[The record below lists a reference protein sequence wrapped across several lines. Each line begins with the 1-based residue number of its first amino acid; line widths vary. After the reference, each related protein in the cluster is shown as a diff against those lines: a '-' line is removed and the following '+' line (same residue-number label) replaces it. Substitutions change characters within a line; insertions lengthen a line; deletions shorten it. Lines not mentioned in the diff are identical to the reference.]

1 MSRVAEWLKSAGLGQ
16 FSSDFNNIDEDG
28 FLALQMQDYADYKV
42 MTQEDRRKL
51 FSLLQ
56 VLKRE
61 LDGGAKPAAQ
71 PLKALPKKNAAAAA
85 PARSQSS
92 ASNGSASSG
101 GARPELS
108 GIQEERIKVCV
119 RKRPLFKKEADRGDN
134 DVVKTDNQSHMQV
147 LEPKI
152 KVDLTKFTEEHDFFF
167 DEVLDE
173 EANNQQVYERC
184 GSPLVRYV
192 LERQGKA
199 TCFAYGQ
206 TGSGKTHTM
215 MGNPDQ
221 PGLYFLAADDIFRL
235 KRERGYDEMTVWVS
249 FFEIYGGKLYDL
261 LNDRRKLVARADAKQ
276 VVNIVG
282 LQETEV
288 TTVGHLMDALNAG
301 HEARST
307 AATGANMD
315 SSRSHAVLQINF
327 KRKGAKAGKL
337 SFIDLAG
344 SERASDVNDNDRQ
357 TRIEGAEINK
367 SLLALKEC
375 IRALDQNSKHVPFRG
390 STLTSV
396 LKDSFIGNCRTVMCA
411 NVSPGTAS
419 CEHTMNTLRYANR
432 VKQLKGDNKGGGL
445 NPGHNAYMPHQ
456 GGEARVAPVIGQR
469 QAGNAR
475 ITPVHVVGV
484 QNQNNQNQNNNI
496 GWGANQDARRRSD
509 DRGSMGDGC
518 AAAAA
523 DANDIEEEEL
533 ARSQDQLA
541 YEELVTNIL
550 EEEDDVVA
558 CHRQQIEDNM
568 ALVQEEMGLLT
579 QVEMPGGSVESYVM
593 SLDRV
598 LQRKVEAVNKLR
610 SRLQEF
616 QQRLKEE
623 ETLSKTCRM

>member
-1 MSRVAEWLKSAGLGQ
+1 MSRVPEWLKSAGLSH
-16 FSSDFNNIDEDG
+16 FTSNFNGIDEEQ
-28 FLALQMQDYADYKV
+28 FLGLQMQDYANYKI

-61 LDGGAKPAAQ
+61 LDSKPDKAM
-71 PLKALPKKNAAAAA
+71 KALPSKKASEKPAPEPRGIGRTASSHAA
-85 PARSQSS
+85 PAKEE
-92 ASNGSASSG
+92 AKEDAK
-101 GARPELS
+101 
-108 GIQEERIKVCV
+108 EERIKVCV
-119 RKRPLFKKEADRGDN
+119 RKRPLFKKEADRGDV
-134 DVVKTDNQSHMQV
+134 DVCQADNQQFLCV
-147 LEPKI
+147 LEPKT
-152 KVDLTKFTEEHDFFF
+152 KVDLTKYTEEHNFFF
-167 DEVLDE
+167 DEVCWEDS
-173 EANNQQVYERC
+173 ANKEVYQRC
-184 GSPLVRYV
+184 GAPLVRYV
-192 LERQGKA
+192 FEKQGKA
-199 TCFAYGQ
+199 SCFAYGQ

-215 MGNPDQ
+215 MGHPNE
-221 PGLYFLAADDIFRL
+221 PGLYFLAAEEIFHIIKSDRAY
-235 KRERGYDEMTVWVS
+235 RDTEVWVS

-261 LNDRRKLVARADAKQ
+261 LNDRRKLVARVDAKQ

-288 TTVGHLMDALNAG
+288 SNVKHLMDTLNTG
-301 HEARST
+301 HESRST

-315 SSRSHAVLQINF
+315 SSRSHAVLQIQF
-327 KRKGAKAGKL
+327 KKQGKNSGKL

-357 TRIEGAEINK
+357 TRLEGAEINK

-396 LKDSFIGNCRTVMCA
+396 LKDSFIGNCRTVMIA

-432 VKQLKGDNKGGGL
+432 VKQLKGASKGRGGP
-445 NPGHNAYMPHQ
+445 NQQGGDAYMPHQ
-456 GGEARVAPVIGQR
+456 GGGNAGRNAGQARVEAERRPQR
-469 QAGNAR
+469 AVPSQR
-475 ITPVHVVGV
+475 KPEPEPEEVY
-484 QNQNNQNQNNNI
+484 
-496 GWGANQDARRRSD
+496 
-509 DRGSMGDGC
+509 
-518 AAAAA
+518 
-523 DANDIEEEEL
+523 EEEDDL

-579 QVEMPGGSVESYVM
+579 QVEMPGGSVERYVV

-598 LQRKVEAVNKLR
+598 LQRKIEAVQGLR
-610 SRLQEF
+610 DRLHEF

-623 ETLSKTCRM
+623 ETLSRDRKSVV

>member
-16 FSSDFNNIDEDG
+16 FASNFNGIEEEQ
-28 FLALQMQDYADYKV
+28 FLGLQMQDYADYKV

-61 LDGGAKPAAQ
+61 LDGAGSKPPAQ
-71 PLKALPKKNAAAAA
+71 LKALPVKKPSNHLAVAN
-85 PARSQSS
+85 P
-92 ASNGSASSG
+92 ASNSRAEVHTADSSEG
-101 GARPELS
+101 NSRFED
-108 GIQEERIKVCV
+108 RIKVCV
-119 RKRPLFKKEADRGDN
+119 RKRPLFKKESEKGDV
-134 DVVKTDNQSHMQV
+134 DVIRDDNNQSLTV
-147 LEPKI
+147 LEPKT
-152 KVDLTKFTEEHDFFF
+152 KVDLTKFTEEHNFFF
-167 DEVLDE
+167 DEVLSDNTVNKE
-173 EANNQQVYERC
+173 VYKRC

-192 LERQGKA
+192 FEKQGKA
-199 TCFAYGQ
+199 SCFAYGQ

-215 MGNPDQ
+215 MGNPEQ
-221 PGLYFLAADDIFRL
+221 PGLYFLAADEIFTL
-235 KRERGYDEMTVWVS
+235 KKEKGYSDLTVWVS

-288 TTVGHLMDALNAG
+288 KNVDHLMEALNVG

-307 AATGANMD
+307 AATGANLD
-315 SSRSHAVLQINF
+315 SSRSHAVLQIQF
-327 KRKGAKAGKL
+327 KRMNKSVGKL

-375 IRALDQNSKHVPFRG
+375 IRALDQGSKHVPFRG

-396 LKDSFIGNCRTVMCA
+396 LKDSFIGNCRTVMIA
-411 NVSPGTAS
+411 NVSPGTSA

-432 VKQLKGDNKGGGL
+432 VKQLKSADRAKDGYSLKD
-445 NPGHNAYMPHQ
+445 AYMPHQ
-456 GGEARVAPVIGQR
+456 AAPRHAGG
-469 QAGNAR
+469 AR
-475 ITPVHVVGV
+475 ITPVHVAGVG
-484 QNQNNQNQNNNI
+484 QPPFER
-496 GWGANQDARRRSD
+496 ARVAHEEHEKAENASSPEENGVLDEED
-509 DRGSMGDGC
+509 DD
-518 AAAAA
+518 
-523 DANDIEEEEL
+523 L

-579 QVEMPGGSVESYVM
+579 QVEMPGGSVESYVLR
-593 SLDRV
+593 LDRV
-598 LQRKVEAVNKLR
+598 LQRKIESVNKLR
-610 SRLQEF
+610 ERLAEF

-623 ETLSKTCRM
+623 ETLSKTRRL

>member
-1 MSRVAEWLKSAGLGQ
+1 MCLPPLGAHVRLK
-16 FSSDFNNIDEDG
+16 FE
-28 FLALQMQDYADYKV
+28 
-42 MTQEDRRKL
+42 
-51 FSLLQ
+51 
-56 VLKRE
+56 
-61 LDGGAKPAAQ
+61 Q
-71 PLKALPKKNAAAAA
+71 PLKALPAKKNAKTEA
-85 PARSQSS
+85 PPRAQSS
-92 ASNGSASSG
+92 ASNAVKE
-101 GARPELS
+101 ELS

-119 RKRPLFKKEADRGDN
+119 RKRPMFKKEADRGDN
-134 DVVKTDNQSHMQV
+134 DVIRTDNNSHMQV

-152 KVDLTKFTEEHDFFF
+152 KVDLTKFTEEHDFYF

-173 EANNQQVYERC
+173 EANNHQVYARC

-192 LERQGKA
+192 LEKHGKA

-235 KRERGYDEMTVWVS
+235 KRERGYDDLTVWVS

-288 TTVGHLMDALNAG
+288 TNVSHLMDALNAG

-327 KRKGAKAGKL
+327 RRKGTKCGKL

-411 NVSPGTAS
+411 NVSPGTSS

-432 VKQLKGDNKGGGL
+432 VKQLKGSDKEGKNL
-445 NPGHNAYMPHQ
+445 NPGYNAYMPHQ
-456 GGEARVAPVIGQR
+456 GEARPAPVIGQR
-469 QAGNAR
+469 QAGAAR
-475 ITPVHVVGV
+475 ITPVHMQGV
-484 QNQNNQNQNNNI
+484 QNQNSNNNI
-496 GWGANQDARRRSD
+496 GWSNQNAGRRSD
-509 DRGSMGDGC
+509 DRSSVGEVSSRFFNPRGC
-518 AAAAA
+518 RVARRQSRVCGLGIALLFGHKHTCLAAGGGGMS
-523 DANDIEEEEL
+523 NEMI
-533 ARSQDQLA
+533 
-541 YEELVTNIL
+541 
-550 EEEDDVVA
+550 VA
-558 CHRQQIEDNM
+558 VGVSGVGCF
-568 ALVQEEMGLLT
+568 G
-579 QVEMPGGSVESYVM
+579 
-593 SLDRV
+593 
-598 LQRKVEAVNKLR
+598 
-610 SRLQEF
+610 
-616 QQRLKEE
+616 
-623 ETLSKTCRM
+623 